1 MAKDGGPAFPHPMIQ
16 KWPEGGNLLG
26 GADGMTLR
34 QWYAGQALAGL
45 LAAPSDSISQDV
57 GPDARDNPHK
67 AATWCVEFADA
78 MLDALERKEAI

>member
-1 MAKDGGPAFPHPMIQ
+1 MAKDGGPAFPNDA
-16 KWPEGGNLLG
+16 KFT
-26 GADGMTLR
+26 AGMTLR

>member
-1 MAKDGGPAFPHPMIQ
+1 MAKDGGPAFGHAA
-16 KWPEGGNLLG
+16 ENGHCC
-26 GADGMTLR
+26 GMTLR

-45 LAAPSDSISQDV
+45 LAAPSDSVRPDL